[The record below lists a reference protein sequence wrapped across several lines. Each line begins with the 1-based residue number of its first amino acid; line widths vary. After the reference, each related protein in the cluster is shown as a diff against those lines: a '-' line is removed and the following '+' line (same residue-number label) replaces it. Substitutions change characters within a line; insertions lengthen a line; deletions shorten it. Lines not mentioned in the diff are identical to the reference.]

1 MSSLGPETPVKKLG
15 VATHHTL
22 LSPAVEL
29 GRQSGHAPRLCRPP
43 LSVLRAAILS
53 STVLRRL

>member
-1 MSSLGPETPVKKLG
+1 MSSPGPETPVKKLG

-22 LSPAVEL
+22 LSPAVEP
-29 GRQSGHAPRLCRPP
+29 GRQSGPAHRLRRPP

-53 STVLRRL
+53 SAVLRRL